1 MKDKEG
7 KRGRSQLPAH
17 GCLLAGRCL
26 QPHRHSAPSHIW
38 QTSFPRHFKPH
49 PAPYSLQ
56 LHHQHSS
63 RRATASRSMRKGP
76 REDSGYRH
84 SPCST
89 LQLGDTEV
97 PQTLNCGSPVTTL
110 NSYNTP
116 DRNKAAIYLKSTP
129 EDSTVLLHP
138 LQDLR
143 ISSSVFKM

>member
-7 KRGRSQLPAH
+7 KRGRSQLPAR

-38 QTSFPRHFKPH
+38 QTSFPRHFKSH

-56 LHHQHSS
+56 LHHQCSS
-63 RRATASRSMRKGP
+63 CHATASRSTRKGP

-89 LQLGDTEV
+89 LQLGHTEV

-110 NSYNTP
+110 THTIPQTETRQLYISDPLLRTP
-116 DRNKAAIYLKSTP
+116 LSCSIHSKT
-129 EDSTVLLHP
+129 
-138 LQDLR
+138 
-143 ISSSVFKM
+143 